1 MNTELR
7 IAVIGAGPAGVYS
20 SDIFLRQLK
29 KLGEELGL
37 GTEARIDLFEKLP
50 VPFGLVRYGVAP
62 DHPSIKFIASALE
75 KTLDNPNIHLY
86 CDVEFGKDVTLDDLL
101 ARYDAVLFAT
111 GAVKD
116 KPLNLPGADLEGV
129 YGAAKFVEWYD
140 GYPTGAREW
149 PLTAENVAVI
159 GGGNVAMDVARELMR
174 NADDLKVKTDIPDNV
189 YEGIGQNKAKVL
201 HLFIRRGVAQAKFSV
216 QELREMEK
224 LPGVQLIINE
234 DDFDLDDETI
244 EVAGKDKLTRQMVEE
259 LFAVRE
265 MAEDMEDDGDVDFE
279 GNPAD
284 RKYYVHFNSA
294 PTEIL
299 GEDGKVKAIRVER
312 TETGADGKMH
322 RTGEFTDYPVEAVY
336 HAIGYKPAE
345 APGITYDEHGAHLA
359 NANGDGR
366 ITTEADGGKVRD
378 RLYAVWQP
386 TATPNPSTD
395 CWPSAAFARSTSPAG
410 RRSTLSS
417 APRVPRKAAST
428 RRSSSPTRCAS
439 LPTPDGPPTPVRHS
453 SGIRPP
459 SRAPCGRGRARG
471 RTGRANM
478 GHCAW
483 RISSNHSACDFSVCI
498 MDAKVRVH
506 GHFNGLKTTL
516 LFALMWAIIMLIWWA
531 TGGSRQTL
539 SIYIVIGLITT
550 FGTYWFSDKLAI
562 ASMGAREVSE
572 QEAPEIYQ
580 IVRELSAKAG
590 KPMPRIYIAPTMSPN
605 AFATGRNERHAAVCC
620 TQGILQILNAREL
633 RGVLGHE
640 LMHVYNHDIL
650 TSAIASAMATV
661 ISYLG
666 YSLMYFGGGSR
677 DDRDSSGGLGLIG
690 ALLSVILAPIA
701 ASLIQMA
708 ISRTREY
715 DADEDGSLLT
725 GDPEA
730 LASALNKISYGA
742 QTTPMRKTAGTQ
754 SVSAM
759 MVANPFSAVG
769 FSRLFSTHPPTDER
783 IARLMQMANEM
794 NGTPIAPPTYST
806 RVGR

>member
-1 MNTELR
+1 MTREFTDSEIRYLRSLRAVDTVTPTRIIYSSEFKKRFLREYLNGKSPSAIFRDAGLPNVIVGRKRIERCTARWAKDEREEHDTSLGAPDPDSENVDMLLDETRKLVDDLSAALLRVERIIDMLKREHDQKANRPGARCARTPTNDPYRSGRLCARLERVTESVNTELR

-174 NADDLKVKTDIPDNV
+174 NADDLKAKTDIPDNV

-234 DDFDLDDETI
+234 DDFELDDETI

-259 LFAVRE
+259 LFAIRE

-312 TETGADGKMH
+312 TETGADGRMR
-322 RTGEFTDYPVEAVY
+322 RTGEFTDYPVGAVY
-336 HAIGYKPAE
+336 HAIGYRPAE
-345 APGITYDEHGAHLA
+345 APGIAYDAKGAHLA

-366 ITTEADGGKVRD
+366 ITADADGGDVRE
-378 RLYAVWQP
+378 RLYATGWAKRGPVGLIG
-386 TATPNPSTD
+386 STKSD
-395 CWPSAAFARSTSPAG
+395 ALAIVTNMLEDLA
-410 RRSTLSS
+410 
-417 APRVPRKAAST
+417 KAAEGGRVAADRDPESID
-428 RRSSSPTRCAS
+428 RLLAER
-439 LPTPDGPPTPVRHS
+439 
-453 SGIRPP
+453 GIRPIDFAGWKKVDAFE
-459 SRAPCGRGRARG
+459 RAEGAKEGRE
-471 RTGRANM
+471 
-478 GHCAW
+478 HK
-483 RISSNHSACDFSVCI
+483 
-498 MDAKVRVH
+498 KV
-506 GHFNGLKTTL
+506 
-516 LFALMWAIIMLIWWA
+516 I
-531 TGGSRQTL
+531 
-539 SIYIVIGLITT
+539 
-550 FGTYWFSDKLAI
+550 DP
-562 ASMGAREVSE
+562 E
-572 QEAPEIYQ
+572 QM
-580 IVRELSAKAG
+580 RELA
-590 KPMPRIYIAPTMSPN
+590 
-605 AFATGRNERHAAVCC
+605 HA
-620 TQGILQILNAREL
+620 
-633 RGVLGHE
+633 
-640 LMHVYNHDIL
+640 
-650 TSAIASAMATV
+650 
-661 ISYLG
+661 
-666 YSLMYFGGGSR
+666 
-677 DDRDSSGGLGLIG
+677 
-690 ALLSVILAPIA
+690 
-701 ASLIQMA
+701 
-708 ISRTREY
+708 
-715 DADEDGSLLT
+715 
-725 GDPEA
+725 
-730 LASALNKISYGA
+730 
-742 QTTPMRKTAGTQ
+742 
-754 SVSAM
+754 
-759 MVANPFSAVG
+759 
-769 FSRLFSTHPPTDER
+769 
-783 IARLMQMANEM
+783 
-794 NGTPIAPPTYST
+794 
-806 RVGR
+806 

>member
-174 NADDLKVKTDIPDNV
+174 NADDLKAKTDIPDNV

-312 TETGADGKMH
+312 TETGWAKRGPVGLIGSTKSDALAIVTNMLEDLAKAAEGGRVAAD
-322 RTGEFTDYPVEAVY
+322 RDPES
-336 HAIGYKPAE
+336 I
-345 APGITYDEHGAHLA
+345 
-359 NANGDGR
+359 
-366 ITTEADGGKVRD
+366 D
-378 RLYAVWQP
+378 RLLAE
-386 TATPNPSTD
+386 
-395 CWPSAAFARSTSPAG
+395 R
-410 RRSTLSS
+410 
-417 APRVPRKAAST
+417 
-428 RRSSSPTRCAS
+428 
-439 LPTPDGPPTPVRHS
+439 
-453 SGIRPP
+453 GIRPIDFAGWKKVDAFE
-459 SRAPCGRGRARG
+459 RAEGAKEGRE
-471 RTGRANM
+471 
-478 GHCAW
+478 HK
-483 RISSNHSACDFSVCI
+483 
-498 MDAKVRVH
+498 KVIEPDQ
-506 GHFNGLKTTL
+506 
-516 LFALMWAIIMLIWWA
+516 M
-531 TGGSRQTL
+531 
-539 SIYIVIGLITT
+539 
-550 FGTYWFSDKLAI
+550 
-562 ASMGAREVSE
+562 
-572 QEAPEIYQ
+572 
-580 IVRELSAKAG
+580 RELA
-590 KPMPRIYIAPTMSPN
+590 
-605 AFATGRNERHAAVCC
+605 HA
-620 TQGILQILNAREL
+620 
-633 RGVLGHE
+633 
-640 LMHVYNHDIL
+640 
-650 TSAIASAMATV
+650 
-661 ISYLG
+661 
-666 YSLMYFGGGSR
+666 
-677 DDRDSSGGLGLIG
+677 
-690 ALLSVILAPIA
+690 
-701 ASLIQMA
+701 
-708 ISRTREY
+708 
-715 DADEDGSLLT
+715 
-725 GDPEA
+725 
-730 LASALNKISYGA
+730 
-742 QTTPMRKTAGTQ
+742 
-754 SVSAM
+754 
-759 MVANPFSAVG
+759 
-769 FSRLFSTHPPTDER
+769 
-783 IARLMQMANEM
+783 
-794 NGTPIAPPTYST
+794 
-806 RVGR
+806 

>member
-1 MNTELR
+1 MMTREFTDSEIRYLRSLRAVDTVTPTRIIYSSEFKKRFLREYLNGKSPSAIFRDAGLPNVIVGRKRIERCTARWAKDEREEHDTSLGAPDPDSENVDMLLDETRKLVDDLSAALLRVERIIDMLKREHDQKANRPGARCARTPTNDPYRSGRLCARLERVTESVNTELR

-174 NADDLKVKTDIPDNV
+174 NADDLKAKTDIPDNV

-259 LFAVRE
+259 LFAIRE
-265 MAEDMEDDGDVDFE
+265 MAEDMQDDGDVDFE

-284 RKYYVHFNSA
+284 RRYYVHFNSA

-312 TETGADGKMH
+312 TETGADGRMR

-336 HAIGYKPAE
+336 HAIGYRPAE
-345 APGITYDEHGAHLA
+345 APGIAYDEHGAHLA

-366 ITTEADGGKVRD
+366 ITADADGGDVRE
-378 RLYAVWQP
+378 RLYATGWAKRGPVGLIG
-386 TATPNPSTD
+386 STKSD
-395 CWPSAAFARSTSPAG
+395 ALAIVTNMLEDLA
-410 RRSTLSS
+410 
-417 APRVPRKAAST
+417 KAAEGGRVAADRDPESID
-428 RRSSSPTRCAS
+428 RLLAER
-439 LPTPDGPPTPVRHS
+439 
-453 SGIRPP
+453 GIRPIDFAGWKKVDAFE
-459 SRAPCGRGRARG
+459 RAEGAKEGRE
-471 RTGRANM
+471 
-478 GHCAW
+478 HK
-483 RISSNHSACDFSVCI
+483 
-498 MDAKVRVH
+498 KV
-506 GHFNGLKTTL
+506 
-516 LFALMWAIIMLIWWA
+516 I
-531 TGGSRQTL
+531 
-539 SIYIVIGLITT
+539 
-550 FGTYWFSDKLAI
+550 DP
-562 ASMGAREVSE
+562 E
-572 QEAPEIYQ
+572 QM
-580 IVRELSAKAG
+580 RELA
-590 KPMPRIYIAPTMSPN
+590 
-605 AFATGRNERHAAVCC
+605 HA
-620 TQGILQILNAREL
+620 
-633 RGVLGHE
+633 
-640 LMHVYNHDIL
+640 
-650 TSAIASAMATV
+650 
-661 ISYLG
+661 
-666 YSLMYFGGGSR
+666 
-677 DDRDSSGGLGLIG
+677 
-690 ALLSVILAPIA
+690 
-701 ASLIQMA
+701 
-708 ISRTREY
+708 
-715 DADEDGSLLT
+715 
-725 GDPEA
+725 
-730 LASALNKISYGA
+730 
-742 QTTPMRKTAGTQ
+742 
-754 SVSAM
+754 
-759 MVANPFSAVG
+759 
-769 FSRLFSTHPPTDER
+769 
-783 IARLMQMANEM
+783 
-794 NGTPIAPPTYST
+794 
-806 RVGR
+806 

>member
-174 NADDLKVKTDIPDNV
+174 NADDLKAKTDIPDNV

-244 EVAGKDKLTRQMVEE
+244 EVAGKD
-259 LFAVRE
+259 
-265 MAEDMEDDGDVDFE
+265 
-279 GNPAD
+279 
-284 RKYYVHFNSA
+284 
-294 PTEIL
+294 
-299 GEDGKVKAIRVER
+299 KAIRVER

-378 RLYAVWQP
+378 RLYATGWAKRGPVGLIG
-386 TATPNPSTD
+386 STKSD
-395 CWPSAAFARSTSPAG
+395 ALAIVTNMLEDLA
-410 RRSTLSS
+410 
-417 APRVPRKAAST
+417 KAAEGGRVAADRDPESID
-428 RRSSSPTRCAS
+428 RLLAER
-439 LPTPDGPPTPVRHS
+439 
-453 SGIRPP
+453 GIRPIDFAGWKKVDAFE
-459 SRAPCGRGRARG
+459 RAEGAKEGRE
-471 RTGRANM
+471 
-478 GHCAW
+478 HK
-483 RISSNHSACDFSVCI
+483 
-498 MDAKVRVH
+498 KVIEPDQ
-506 GHFNGLKTTL
+506 
-516 LFALMWAIIMLIWWA
+516 M
-531 TGGSRQTL
+531 
-539 SIYIVIGLITT
+539 
-550 FGTYWFSDKLAI
+550 
-562 ASMGAREVSE
+562 
-572 QEAPEIYQ
+572 
-580 IVRELSAKAG
+580 RELA
-590 KPMPRIYIAPTMSPN
+590 
-605 AFATGRNERHAAVCC
+605 HA
-620 TQGILQILNAREL
+620 
-633 RGVLGHE
+633 
-640 LMHVYNHDIL
+640 
-650 TSAIASAMATV
+650 
-661 ISYLG
+661 
-666 YSLMYFGGGSR
+666 
-677 DDRDSSGGLGLIG
+677 
-690 ALLSVILAPIA
+690 
-701 ASLIQMA
+701 
-708 ISRTREY
+708 
-715 DADEDGSLLT
+715 
-725 GDPEA
+725 
-730 LASALNKISYGA
+730 
-742 QTTPMRKTAGTQ
+742 
-754 SVSAM
+754 
-759 MVANPFSAVG
+759 
-769 FSRLFSTHPPTDER
+769 
-783 IARLMQMANEM
+783 
-794 NGTPIAPPTYST
+794 
-806 RVGR
+806 

>member
-1 MNTELR
+1 MMTREFTDSEIRYLRSLRAVDTVTPTRIIYSSEFKKRFLREYLNGKSPSAIFRDAGLPNVIVGRKRIERCTARWAKDEREEHDTSLCAPDPDSENVDMLLDETRKLVDDLSAALLRVERIIDMLKREHDQKANRPGARCARTPTNDPYRSGRLCARLERVTESVNTELR

-116 KPLNLPGADLEGV
+116 KPLNLPGANLEGV

-174 NADDLKVKTDIPDNV
+174 NADDLKAKTDIPDNV

-259 LFAVRE
+259 LFAIRE

-284 RKYYVHFNSA
+284 RRYYVHFNSA

-312 TETGADGKMH
+312 TETGADGRMR
-322 RTGEFTDYPVEAVY
+322 RTGEFTDYPVGAVY
-336 HAIGYKPAE
+336 HAIGYRPAE
-345 APGITYDEHGAHLA
+345 APGIAYDAKGAHLA

-366 ITTEADGGKVRD
+366 ITADADGGDVRE
-378 RLYAVWQP
+378 RLYATGWAKRGPVGLIG
-386 TATPNPSTD
+386 STKSD
-395 CWPSAAFARSTSPAG
+395 ALAIVTNMLEDLA
-410 RRSTLSS
+410 
-417 APRVPRKAAST
+417 KAAEGGRVAADRDPESID
-428 RRSSSPTRCAS
+428 RLLAER
-439 LPTPDGPPTPVRHS
+439 
-453 SGIRPP
+453 GIRPIDFAGWKKVDAFE
-459 SRAPCGRGRARG
+459 RAEGAKEGRE
-471 RTGRANM
+471 
-478 GHCAW
+478 HK
-483 RISSNHSACDFSVCI
+483 
-498 MDAKVRVH
+498 KV
-506 GHFNGLKTTL
+506 
-516 LFALMWAIIMLIWWA
+516 I
-531 TGGSRQTL
+531 
-539 SIYIVIGLITT
+539 
-550 FGTYWFSDKLAI
+550 DP
-562 ASMGAREVSE
+562 E
-572 QEAPEIYQ
+572 QM
-580 IVRELSAKAG
+580 RELA
-590 KPMPRIYIAPTMSPN
+590 
-605 AFATGRNERHAAVCC
+605 HA
-620 TQGILQILNAREL
+620 
-633 RGVLGHE
+633 
-640 LMHVYNHDIL
+640 
-650 TSAIASAMATV
+650 
-661 ISYLG
+661 
-666 YSLMYFGGGSR
+666 
-677 DDRDSSGGLGLIG
+677 
-690 ALLSVILAPIA
+690 
-701 ASLIQMA
+701 
-708 ISRTREY
+708 
-715 DADEDGSLLT
+715 
-725 GDPEA
+725 
-730 LASALNKISYGA
+730 
-742 QTTPMRKTAGTQ
+742 
-754 SVSAM
+754 
-759 MVANPFSAVG
+759 
-769 FSRLFSTHPPTDER
+769 
-783 IARLMQMANEM
+783 
-794 NGTPIAPPTYST
+794 
-806 RVGR
+806 

>member
-1 MNTELR
+1 MMTREFTDSEIRYLRSLRAVDTVTPTRIIYSSEFKKRFLREYLNGKSPAAIFRDAGLPNVIVGRKRIERCTARWAKDEREEHDTSLGAPDPDSENVDMLLDETRKLVDDLSAALLRVERIIDMLKREHDQEANRPGARCARTPTNDPYRSGRLCARLERVTESVNTELR

-29 KLGEELGL
+29 KLGEGLGL

-86 CDVEFGKDVTLDDLL
+86 CDVEFGKDVTLDELL

-174 NADDLKVKTDIPDNV
+174 NADDLKAKTDIPDNV

-259 LFAVRE
+259 LFAIRE

-284 RKYYVHFNSA
+284 RRYYVHFNSA

-312 TETGADGKMH
+312 TETGADGRMR
-322 RTGEFTDYPVEAVY
+322 RTGEFTDYPVGAVY
-336 HAIGYKPAE
+336 HAIGYRPAE
-345 APGITYDEHGAHLA
+345 APGIAYDAKGAHLA

-366 ITTEADGGKVRD
+366 ITADADGGDVRE
-378 RLYAVWQP
+378 RLYATGWAKRGPVGLIG
-386 TATPNPSTD
+386 STKSD
-395 CWPSAAFARSTSPAG
+395 ALAIVTNMLEDLA
-410 RRSTLSS
+410 
-417 APRVPRKAAST
+417 KAAEGGRVAADRDPESID
-428 RRSSSPTRCAS
+428 RLLAER
-439 LPTPDGPPTPVRHS
+439 
-453 SGIRPP
+453 GIRPIDFAGWKKVDAFE
-459 SRAPCGRGRARG
+459 RAEGAKEGRE
-471 RTGRANM
+471 
-478 GHCAW
+478 HK
-483 RISSNHSACDFSVCI
+483 
-498 MDAKVRVH
+498 KV
-506 GHFNGLKTTL
+506 
-516 LFALMWAIIMLIWWA
+516 I
-531 TGGSRQTL
+531 
-539 SIYIVIGLITT
+539 
-550 FGTYWFSDKLAI
+550 DP
-562 ASMGAREVSE
+562 E
-572 QEAPEIYQ
+572 QM
-580 IVRELSAKAG
+580 RELA
-590 KPMPRIYIAPTMSPN
+590 
-605 AFATGRNERHAAVCC
+605 HA
-620 TQGILQILNAREL
+620 
-633 RGVLGHE
+633 
-640 LMHVYNHDIL
+640 
-650 TSAIASAMATV
+650 
-661 ISYLG
+661 
-666 YSLMYFGGGSR
+666 
-677 DDRDSSGGLGLIG
+677 
-690 ALLSVILAPIA
+690 
-701 ASLIQMA
+701 
-708 ISRTREY
+708 
-715 DADEDGSLLT
+715 
-725 GDPEA
+725 
-730 LASALNKISYGA
+730 
-742 QTTPMRKTAGTQ
+742 
-754 SVSAM
+754 
-759 MVANPFSAVG
+759 
-769 FSRLFSTHPPTDER
+769 
-783 IARLMQMANEM
+783 
-794 NGTPIAPPTYST
+794 
-806 RVGR
+806 

>member
-1 MNTELR
+1 MTREFTDSEIRYLRSLRAVDTVTPTRIIYSSEFKKRFLREYLNGKSPAAIFRDAGLPNVIVGRKRIERCTARWAKDEREEHDTSLGAPDPDSENVDMLLDETRKLVDDLSAALLRVERIIDMLKREHDQEANRPGARCARTPTNDPYRSGRLCARLERVTESVNTELR

-174 NADDLKVKTDIPDNV
+174 NADDLKAKTDIPDNV

-259 LFAVRE
+259 LFAIRE

-284 RKYYVHFNSA
+284 RRYYVHFNSA

-312 TETGADGKMH
+312 TETGADGRMH

-336 HAIGYKPAE
+336 HAIGYRPAE
-345 APGITYDEHGAHLA
+345 APGIAYDEHGAHLA

-366 ITTEADGGKVRD
+366 ITADVDGGDVRE
-378 RLYAVWQP
+378 RLYATGWAKRGPVGLIG
-386 TATPNPSTD
+386 STKSD
-395 CWPSAAFARSTSPAG
+395 ALAIVTNMLEDLA
-410 RRSTLSS
+410 
-417 APRVPRKAAST
+417 KAAEGGRVAADRDPESID
-428 RRSSSPTRCAS
+428 RLLAER
-439 LPTPDGPPTPVRHS
+439 
-453 SGIRPP
+453 GIRPIDFAGWKKVDAFE
-459 SRAPCGRGRARG
+459 RAEGAKEGRE
-471 RTGRANM
+471 
-478 GHCAW
+478 HK
-483 RISSNHSACDFSVCI
+483 
-498 MDAKVRVH
+498 KV
-506 GHFNGLKTTL
+506 
-516 LFALMWAIIMLIWWA
+516 I
-531 TGGSRQTL
+531 
-539 SIYIVIGLITT
+539 
-550 FGTYWFSDKLAI
+550 DP
-562 ASMGAREVSE
+562 E
-572 QEAPEIYQ
+572 QM
-580 IVRELSAKAG
+580 RELA
-590 KPMPRIYIAPTMSPN
+590 
-605 AFATGRNERHAAVCC
+605 HA
-620 TQGILQILNAREL
+620 
-633 RGVLGHE
+633 
-640 LMHVYNHDIL
+640 
-650 TSAIASAMATV
+650 
-661 ISYLG
+661 
-666 YSLMYFGGGSR
+666 
-677 DDRDSSGGLGLIG
+677 
-690 ALLSVILAPIA
+690 
-701 ASLIQMA
+701 
-708 ISRTREY
+708 
-715 DADEDGSLLT
+715 
-725 GDPEA
+725 
-730 LASALNKISYGA
+730 
-742 QTTPMRKTAGTQ
+742 
-754 SVSAM
+754 
-759 MVANPFSAVG
+759 
-769 FSRLFSTHPPTDER
+769 
-783 IARLMQMANEM
+783 
-794 NGTPIAPPTYST
+794 
-806 RVGR
+806 

>member
-244 EVAGKDKLTRQMVEE
+244 EVAGKDK
-259 LFAVRE
+259 
-265 MAEDMEDDGDVDFE
+265 
-279 GNPAD
+279 
-284 RKYYVHFNSA
+284 
-294 PTEIL
+294 
-299 GEDGKVKAIRVER
+299 AIRVER

-378 RLYAVWQP
+378 RLYATGWAKRGPVGLIG
-386 TATPNPSTD
+386 STKSD
-395 CWPSAAFARSTSPAG
+395 ALAIVTNMLEDLA
-410 RRSTLSS
+410 
-417 APRVPRKAAST
+417 KAAEGGRVAADRDPESID
-428 RRSSSPTRCAS
+428 RLLAER
-439 LPTPDGPPTPVRHS
+439 
-453 SGIRPP
+453 GIRPIDFAGWKKVDAFE
-459 SRAPCGRGRARG
+459 RAEGAKEGRE
-471 RTGRANM
+471 
-478 GHCAW
+478 HK
-483 RISSNHSACDFSVCI
+483 
-498 MDAKVRVH
+498 KVIEPDQ
-506 GHFNGLKTTL
+506 
-516 LFALMWAIIMLIWWA
+516 M
-531 TGGSRQTL
+531 
-539 SIYIVIGLITT
+539 
-550 FGTYWFSDKLAI
+550 
-562 ASMGAREVSE
+562 
-572 QEAPEIYQ
+572 
-580 IVRELSAKAG
+580 RELA
-590 KPMPRIYIAPTMSPN
+590 
-605 AFATGRNERHAAVCC
+605 HA
-620 TQGILQILNAREL
+620 
-633 RGVLGHE
+633 
-640 LMHVYNHDIL
+640 
-650 TSAIASAMATV
+650 
-661 ISYLG
+661 
-666 YSLMYFGGGSR
+666 
-677 DDRDSSGGLGLIG
+677 
-690 ALLSVILAPIA
+690 
-701 ASLIQMA
+701 
-708 ISRTREY
+708 
-715 DADEDGSLLT
+715 
-725 GDPEA
+725 
-730 LASALNKISYGA
+730 
-742 QTTPMRKTAGTQ
+742 
-754 SVSAM
+754 
-759 MVANPFSAVG
+759 
-769 FSRLFSTHPPTDER
+769 
-783 IARLMQMANEM
+783 
-794 NGTPIAPPTYST
+794 
-806 RVGR
+806 

>member
-1 MNTELR
+1 MTREFTDSEIRYLRSLRAVDTVTPTRIIYSSEFKKRFLREYLNGKSPSAIFRDAGLPNVIVGRKRIERCTARWAKDEREEHDTSLGAPDPDSENVDMLLDETRKLVDDLSAALLRVERIIDMLKREHDQEANRPGARCARTPTNDPYRSGRLCARLERVTESVNTELR

-86 CDVEFGKDVTLDDLL
+86 CDVEFGKDVTLDELL

-174 NADDLKVKTDIPDNV
+174 NADDLKAKTDIPDNV

-259 LFAVRE
+259 LFAIRE

-284 RKYYVHFNSA
+284 RRYYVHFNSA

-299 GEDGKVKAIRVER
+299 GEDGEVKAIRVER
-312 TETGADGKMH
+312 TETGADGRMH
-322 RTGEFTDYPVEAVY
+322 RTGEFTDYPVGAVY
-336 HAIGYKPAE
+336 HAIGYRPAE
-345 APGITYDEHGAHLA
+345 APGIAYDAKGAHLA

-366 ITTEADGGKVRD
+366 ITADADGGDVRE
-378 RLYAVWQP
+378 RLYATGWAKRGPVGLIG
-386 TATPNPSTD
+386 STKSD
-395 CWPSAAFARSTSPAG
+395 ALAIVTNMLEDLA
-410 RRSTLSS
+410 
-417 APRVPRKAAST
+417 KAAEGGRVAADRDPESID
-428 RRSSSPTRCAS
+428 RLLAER
-439 LPTPDGPPTPVRHS
+439 
-453 SGIRPP
+453 GIRPIDFAGWKKVDAFE
-459 SRAPCGRGRARG
+459 RAEGAKEGRE
-471 RTGRANM
+471 
-478 GHCAW
+478 HK
-483 RISSNHSACDFSVCI
+483 
-498 MDAKVRVH
+498 KV
-506 GHFNGLKTTL
+506 
-516 LFALMWAIIMLIWWA
+516 I
-531 TGGSRQTL
+531 
-539 SIYIVIGLITT
+539 
-550 FGTYWFSDKLAI
+550 DP
-562 ASMGAREVSE
+562 E
-572 QEAPEIYQ
+572 QM
-580 IVRELSAKAG
+580 RELA
-590 KPMPRIYIAPTMSPN
+590 
-605 AFATGRNERHAAVCC
+605 HA
-620 TQGILQILNAREL
+620 
-633 RGVLGHE
+633 
-640 LMHVYNHDIL
+640 
-650 TSAIASAMATV
+650 
-661 ISYLG
+661 
-666 YSLMYFGGGSR
+666 
-677 DDRDSSGGLGLIG
+677 
-690 ALLSVILAPIA
+690 
-701 ASLIQMA
+701 
-708 ISRTREY
+708 
-715 DADEDGSLLT
+715 
-725 GDPEA
+725 
-730 LASALNKISYGA
+730 
-742 QTTPMRKTAGTQ
+742 
-754 SVSAM
+754 
-759 MVANPFSAVG
+759 
-769 FSRLFSTHPPTDER
+769 
-783 IARLMQMANEM
+783 
-794 NGTPIAPPTYST
+794 
-806 RVGR
+806 